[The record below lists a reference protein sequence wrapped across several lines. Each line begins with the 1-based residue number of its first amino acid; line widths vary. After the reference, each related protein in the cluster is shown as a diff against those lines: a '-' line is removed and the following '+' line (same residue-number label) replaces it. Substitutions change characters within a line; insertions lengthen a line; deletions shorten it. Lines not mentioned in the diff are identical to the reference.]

1 MPGIEFVLIELPNFI
16 PANHTELKITALWLR
31 FLKEIKDGTIMISQ
45 ELMDVPEIAEA
56 IEVLKVTSYTKAE
69 LDKYDKYWDILR
81 TQQTFINDALKKGR
95 LEGKLEGELEGEIKG
110 EIKGEEKNKRNTA
123 EKLIIRGFSNEDIAD
138 ITGLNSDDVNRIR
151 EEMN

>member
-95 LEGKLEGELEGEIKG
+95 LEGKLEGKLEGNVE
-110 EIKGEEKNKRNTA
+110 GEEKTNQKTA
-123 EKLIIRGFSNEDIAD
+123 QKLILRGFSNEDIAD
-138 ITGLNSDDVNRIR
+138 ITGLDIHEINRIR

>member
-1 MPGIEFVLIELPNFI
+1 
-16 PANHTELKITALWLR
+16 
-31 FLKEIKDGTIMISQ
+31 
-45 ELMDVPEIAEA
+45 MDVPEIAEA

-95 LEGKLEGELEGEIKG
+95 LEGKLEGKLEGNVE
-110 EIKGEEKNKRNTA
+110 GEEKTNQKTA
-123 EKLIIRGFSNEDIAD
+123 QKLILRGFSNEDIAD
-138 ITGLNSDDVNRIR
+138 ITGLDIHEINRIR